1 MEIVCKSGG
10 KRQAIIE
17 AGIKVFS
24 QKGFHDARMEEI
36 AVTAGIGKGTIYE
49 YFTSKTH
56 LFQEIIAASV
66 NTYYES
72 LATID
77 MDALTLRERIQILL
91 TGHLRFCIENKDLT
105 RIVFWD
111 VEIMD
116 EELKE
121 WGNNLRKEKQLRM
134 KEIIDQGITRGEIR
148 NVDSELLTLLVIGS
162 FASFWAPITI
172 DALVIDPEETA
183 KQITDI
189 IFNGIKL

>member
-1 MEIVCKSGG
+1 MESNIKSG
-10 KRQAIIE
+10 KREAIIE

-36 AVTAGIGKGTIYE
+36 AVAAGIGKGTIYE

-56 LFQEIIAASV
+56 LFQEIMAASV
-66 NTYYES
+66 NRYFES
-72 LATID
+72 LTTID
-77 MDALTLRERIQILL
+77 MNALTLRERIQILL
-91 TGHLRFCIENKDLT
+91 TGHLRFCIENKELT

-111 VEIMD
+111 VEVMD

-121 WGNNLRKEKQLRM
+121 WGNNMRKEKQLRM
-134 KEIIDQGITRGEIR
+134 KDIVEQGIKRGEIR
-148 NVDSELLTLLVIGS
+148 NLDPELLTLLIMAS

-172 DALVIDPEETA
+172 DSLVIDPEETA

-189 IFNGIKL
+189 IFNGIKP